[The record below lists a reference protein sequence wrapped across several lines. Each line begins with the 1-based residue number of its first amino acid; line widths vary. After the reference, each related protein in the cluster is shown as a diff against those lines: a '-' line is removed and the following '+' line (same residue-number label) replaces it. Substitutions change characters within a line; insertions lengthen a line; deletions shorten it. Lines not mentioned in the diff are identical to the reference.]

1 MTYSNDETTSNLEKT
16 VARYQTTLQRLET
29 GENLSSE
36 EVLDVLIARDA
47 VNENLHEKTQ
57 VSSQILLKIVDLD
70 ERLKQQTNQIVTVVK
85 LKEWQ
90 VFFQANESQWWWFLS
105 EKETLSSQ
113 EEKYNMI
120 WDGLSIVSLTAF
132 VAYMTSLVPRFA
144 VGGLSIFE
152 SFGVVGPSSLMA
164 LALSS
169 LNGGA
174 GKKVINNILQQVGIP
189 KSYHS
194 LATFGVA
201 SLLLMGAIM
210 TQLNLPKIANIY
222 YKKGLSYSKKGL
234 LESAEDQ
241 FQQALALDSENPK
254 FHIALGSIYE
264 EQGKIDEAKLQYQQ
278 ALKEGDNIS
287 FNYLGYLSIIK
298 KDFVTAEVF
307 FRISLENVKEIKT
320 KYRVLKNLGWSL
332 EEQKKYDTAIPILQ
346 QAIALNKEIEK
357 RGEKGFL
364 GSGMAECFLGQ
375 SLTKKGETNKAQEAW
390 KNCDLAAH
398 PESIEEY
405 KWLLEVAGKDINQ
418 TVKNNWSPFPKTH
431 HESLAPSSPVVSP
444 VPSPSGDK

>member
-1 MTYSNDETTSNLEKT
+1 MTYSNDETKSNLEKA

-29 GENLSSE
+29 GDKISSE

-47 VNENLHEKTQ
+47 INENLHEKTQ
-57 VSSQILLKIVDLD
+57 VSSQILVKIVDLD
-70 ERLKQQTNQIVTVVK
+70 ARLKQETHQIVTGGK

-90 VFFQANESQWWWFLS
+90 VFFQATESQWWWFLS
-105 EKETLSSQ
+105 EKETLSPQ
-113 EEKYNMI
+113 EKYNPI
-120 WDGLSIVSLTAF
+120 WDGLSIVCLTAF

-174 GKKVINNILQQVGIP
+174 GKKVINNTLPQLGIP

-201 SLLLMGAIM
+201 FLLLMGAIV
-210 TQLNLPKIANIY
+210 TQLNLPKIADIY
-222 YKKGLSYSKKGL
+222 YKKGLSYYKKGL
-234 LESAEDQ
+234 LESAEDE

-254 FHIALGSIYE
+254 FHIALGSVYE
-264 EQGKIDEAKLQYQQ
+264 EQGQMDKAKLQYQQ
-278 ALKEGDNIS
+278 ALKEGDEIS
-287 FNYLGYLSIIK
+287 FNYLGYINIVK

-307 FRISLENVKEIKT
+307 FLMSLENAKDIKT

-332 EEQKKYDTAIPILQ
+332 VEQKKYDAAIPTLQ

-357 RGEKGFL
+357 SGDKGFL

-375 SLTKKGETNKAQEAW
+375 SLTKTGEKEKAQEAW
-390 KNCDLAAH
+390 KNCDLSAH
-398 PESIEEY
+398 PESLEEY
-405 KWLLEVAGKDINQ
+405 KWLVEVAGKDIN
-418 TVKNNWSPFPKTH
+418 TIVKNNWSSFQKTH
-431 HESLAPSSPVVSP
+431 QDSSAPSFPVVSP

>member
-1 MTYSNDETTSNLEKT
+1 MTYSNDETKSNLEKA

-29 GENLSSE
+29 GDKISSE

-47 VNENLHEKTQ
+47 INENLHEKTQ
-57 VSSQILLKIVDLD
+57 VSSQILVKIVDLD
-70 ERLKQQTNQIVTVVK
+70 ARLKQETHQIVTGGK

-90 VFFQANESQWWWFLS
+90 VFFQATESQWWWFLS
-105 EKETLSSQ
+105 EKETLSPQ
-113 EEKYNMI
+113 EKYNMI
-120 WDGLSIVSLTAF
+120 WDGLSIISLTAF

-174 GKKVINNILQQVGIP
+174 GKKVIDNTLQQLGIP
-189 KSYHS
+189 KIYHS
-194 LATFGVA
+194 LATFAVA
-201 SLLLMGAIM
+201 FLLLMGAIA
-210 TQLNLPKIANIY
+210 TQLNLPKIADIYYKNGFYY
-222 YKKGLSYSKKGL
+222 YKKGLW
-234 LESAEDQ
+234 ESAEDE

-254 FHIALGSIYE
+254 FHIALGSVYE
-264 EQGKIDEAKLQYQQ
+264 EQGEIDEAKIQYQQ

-287 FNYLGYLSIIK
+287 FNYLGYINIVK

-307 FRISLENVKEIKT
+307 LRIALENAKDIKT

-332 EEQKKYDTAIPILQ
+332 EAQKKYDAAIPTLQ

-357 RGEKGFL
+357 SGDKGFL

-375 SLTKKGETNKAQEAW
+375 SLTKTGEKEKAQEAW
-390 KNCDLAAH
+390 KNCDLSAH
-398 PESIEEY
+398 PESLEEY
-405 KWLLEVAGKDINQ
+405 KWLVEVAGKDIN
-418 TVKNNWSPFPKTH
+418 TIVKNNWSSFQKTH
-431 HESLAPSSPVVSP
+431 QDSSAPSFPVVSP

>member
-29 GENLSSE
+29 AENLSSE

-47 VNENLHEKTQ
+47 VKENLHEKTQ
-57 VSSQILLKIVDLD
+57 VSSKILVKIVDLD

-90 VFFQANESQWWWFLS
+90 VFFQATESQWWWFLS
-105 EKETLSSQ
+105 EKETISP

-120 WDGLSIVSLTAF
+120 WDGLSIISLTAF

-174 GKKVINNILQQVGIP
+174 GKKVLDNTLQQLGIP

-194 LATFGVA
+194 LGTFAVA
-201 SLLLMGAIM
+201 FLLLMGAIA
-210 TQLNLPKIANIY
+210 TQLNLPKIADIYYKNGFYY
-222 YKKGLSYSKKGL
+222 YKKGLW
-234 LESAEDQ
+234 ESAEDE

-254 FHIALGSIYE
+254 FHIALGSVYQ
-264 EQGKIDEAKLQYQQ
+264 EQGEIDQAKIQYQQ

-287 FNYLGYLSIIK
+287 FNYLGSISIVK

-307 FRISLENVKEIKT
+307 FRIALENAKDLKT

-332 EEQKKYDTAIPILQ
+332 EEQKKYDAAIPTLQ

-357 RGEKGFL
+357 SGEKGFL

-375 SLTKKGETNKAQEAW
+375 SLTKTGEKEKAQEAW
-390 KNCDLAAH
+390 KNCDLSAH
-398 PESIEEY
+398 PESLEEY
-405 KWLLEVAGKDINQ
+405 KWLVKVAGKDIN
-418 TVKNNWSPFPKTH
+418 TIVKNNWSSFQKTH
-431 HESLAPSSPVVSP
+431 HESSAPSSPVVSP